1 MTALLSRFKAFRM
14 LLAALTVV
22 GGVTLAY
29 DMAEARPGG
38 GFSTGSRGFRTYT
51 PPATT
56 KTAPKQAAPI
66 ERSMAQPG
74 KQSMATAQPQRSNMF
89 RNLLLGGLIGGLLG
103 SMFGFG
109 ALASV
114 LGFLLQTALIG
125 GLIYLALAWW
135 RSRQQPATQSANMS
149 GNRMGYTPPRA
160 SGNDS
165 QMRASGNDTP
175 PRSSGNDPRA
185 SYSAYSPGASPLG
198 GPSPAA
204 PQGQDIQVKPAD
216 FDAFERLLGEI
227 QTAYGNGDNKALE
240 ARTTPE
246 MLSYF
251 LEELG
256 ANQKKGVV
264 NRISGVKLLEGDL
277 SEAWREP
284 GAEYA
289 TVAMRYAITDTFVE
303 RSSGRVVGGNEKG
316 EEVTELWTFTRPV
329 GKGPEAWELSAIQ
342 QA

>member
-1 MTALLSRFKAFRM
+1 MTALLSRFKAFRL
-14 LLAALTVV
+14 LLAALTVA
-22 GGVTLAY
+22 GGVSLAY

-56 KTAPKQAAPI
+56 KTAPNQAKPM

-74 KQSMATAQPQRSNMF
+74 KPSIATAQPQRSNMF

-125 GLIYLALAWW
+125 GLVYLAIAWW
-135 RSRQQPATQSANMS
+135 RSRQQPAAQAASNAS
-149 GNRMGYTPPRA
+149 SRMGY
-160 SGNDS
+160 
-165 QMRASGNDTP
+165 TP
-175 PRSSGNDPRA
+175 PRSSGNDPRG
-185 SYSAYSPGASPLG
+185 SSSAYSPGASPDSG
-198 GPSPAA
+198 QPPRSGPSAAAPAAASA

-227 QTAYGNGDNKALE
+227 QTAYGNGDTKALE
-240 ARTTPE
+240 KRTTPE

-289 TVAMRYAITDTFVE
+289 TVAMRYSITDTFVE
-303 RSSGRVVGGNEKG
+303 SSTGRVVGGNEKG
-316 EEVTELWTFTRPV
+316 EEVTEVWTFTRPI

>member
-1 MTALLSRFKAFRM
+1 MTALLSRFKALRL
-14 LLAALTVV
+14 LLAALTVA
-22 GGVTLAY
+22 GGVSLAY

-56 KTAPKQAAPI
+56 KTAPNQAKPM

-74 KQSMATAQPQRSNMF
+74 KPSIATAQPQRSNMF

-114 LGFLLQTALIG
+114 LGFLLQTAMIG
-125 GLIYLALAWW
+125 GLIYLAFAWW
-135 RSRQQPATQSANMS
+135 RSRQQPATQQA
-149 GNRMGYTPPRA
+149 GTQQAGMGYTPPR
-160 SGNDS
+160 
-165 QMRASGNDTP
+165 
-175 PRSSGNDPRA
+175 GNDPRG
-185 SYSAYSPGASPLG
+185 SYSAYSPGASPASG
-198 GPSPAA
+198 QPPRSGPSVTASASA

-227 QTAYGNGDNKALE
+227 QTAYGNGDTKALE
-240 ARTTPE
+240 KRTTPE

-289 TVAMRYAITDTFVE
+289 TVAMRYAITDTFVDS
-303 RSSGRVVGGNEKG
+303 SSGRVVGGNEKG
-316 EEVTELWTFTRPV
+316 EEVTEVWTFTRPI